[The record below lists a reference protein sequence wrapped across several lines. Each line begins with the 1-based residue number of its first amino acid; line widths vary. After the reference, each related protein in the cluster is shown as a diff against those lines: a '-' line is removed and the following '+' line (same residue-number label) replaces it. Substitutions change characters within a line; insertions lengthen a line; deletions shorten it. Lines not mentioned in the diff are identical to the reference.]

1 MKYKLNKPV
10 HAVIGTER
18 YQCSIEWRNGKFI
31 ADEPVSGGGKD
42 LGPDPYTLLLSS
54 VASCVLVTLRMYIDR
69 KNWDIQSLMV
79 NVNMYQELVNN
90 VPTTTIDRDL
100 ILGENVPDDQ
110 KIKLQEIASHCPISK
125 ILESGVKLRT
135 FVFKTGETKTIK
147 YGNAE
152 MTVLW
157 KPEFCQHS
165 TRCWKQLPQVFNPSV
180 KKWIDP
186 NGAPADRIREQVDRC
201 PSGALGFIH
210 HAPNEKNETSEP

>member
-1 MKYKLNKPV
+1 MKYKLDKPV
-10 HAVIGTER
+10 HAVIGSEK

-69 KNWDIQSLMV
+69 KNWDIHSVRV
-79 NVNMYQELVNN
+79 NVNMYQEIVNDI
-90 VPTTTIDRDL
+90 PTTIIDRDL
-100 ILGENVPDDQ
+100 ILDENVSAEQ
-110 KIKLQEIASHCPISK
+110 KTRLQEIASHCPISK
-125 ILESGVKLRT
+125 ILEADIKIRT
-135 FVFKTGETKTIK
+135 FIFKTGETKTIK
-147 YGNAE
+147 YGNE
-152 MTVLW
+152 EITILW

-165 TRCWKQLPQVFNPSV
+165 ARCWKQLPQVFNPKI

-186 NGAPADRIREQVDRC
+186 NGAPAERIQAQVDHC

-210 HAPNEKNETSEP
+210 LRQNYQ

>member
-1 MKYKLNKPV
+1 MKYKLDKPV
-10 HAVIGTER
+10 HAVIGTEK
-18 YQCSIEWRNGKFI
+18 YQCSIEWRNGQFI

-42 LGPDPYTLLLSS
+42 LGPDPYTLLMSS

-69 KNWDIQSLMV
+69 KNWDIPSLKV
-79 NVNMYQELVNN
+79 NVNMYQEMVNN
-90 VPTTTIDRDL
+90 VQTTIIDRDL
-100 ILGENVPDDQ
+100 ILNDNVPEDQ

-125 ILESGVKLRT
+125 ILEGDVKIRT
-135 FVFKTGETKTIK
+135 FIFKTGETKTIR
-147 YGNAE
+147 YGNE
-152 MTVLW
+152 EITVLW

-201 PSGALGFIH
+201 PSGALVFVQ
-210 HAPNEKNETSEP
+210 NVSK